1 MNLLLDT
8 NALILFFEG
17 SSNLSNNA
25 KAAIESSNKIIF
37 VSVISFW
44 EIALKTSISK
54 LEMNLS
60 MEELEKMVWEN
71 GFEILPIGIIHTLGL
86 RTLNYYHKDPFD
98 RMIIQQALVENLNIV
113 SSDSV
118 FDQYFINTPI
128 KRIW

>member
-60 MEELEKMVWEN
+60 MEELEKWFGKMVLKFCPSEL
-71 GFEILPIGIIHTLGL
+71 FIL
-86 RTLNYYHKDPFD
+86 
-98 RMIIQQALVENLNIV
+98 
-113 SSDSV
+113 
-118 FDQYFINTPI
+118 
-128 KRIW
+128 